1 MIEIRRTQ
9 IIITV
14 VALLIVIVHV
24 AWPKIMIDVI
34 TVFLLV
40 VALLPWLIPLI
51 RSLEFPGGWKV
62 EFQELEKVK
71 NKADRAGLLSKKKRA
86 NESKSY
92 SFEIVLNKDP
102 NLALA
107 GLRIEIEKRLIQIA
121 KLNNLSVE
129 RSSIGQ
135 LLRLLAQHQALTIEE
150 TSVLSDMTGLLNS
163 AVHGAEVDKRAAD
176 WAIEVGPKLLQS
188 LDEKIEKYKSPVQIK
203 GIRNKK

>member
-1 MIEIRRTQ
+1 MSEIRRTQ
-9 IIITV
+9 IFITV
-14 VALLIVIVHV
+14 IALLVAIIHV
-24 AWPKIMIDVI
+24 VRPDITIDVI

-40 VALLPWLIPLI
+40 LALLPWLIPLI
-51 RSLEFPGGWKV
+51 RSLEFPGGWKI

-71 NKADRAGLLSKKKRA
+71 NKADKAGLLSKNK
-86 NESKSY
+86 SKSY
-92 SFEIVLNKDP
+92 SFEPLLNKDP

-121 KLNNLSVE
+121 KLNNLNFE
-129 RSSIGQ
+129 RSSVGQ
-135 LLRLLAQHQALTIEE
+135 LLRLLAQNQALTVEE

-188 LDEKIEKYKSPVQIK
+188 LEEKIEQYNLPTISK
-203 GIRNKK
+203 GGRSKK

>member
-1 MIEIRRTQ
+1 MKRIKQTQ
-9 IIITV
+9 IFITV
-14 VALLIVIVHV
+14 VALAVAIIHV
-24 AWPKIMIDVI
+24 VRPDITIDAI

-40 VALLPWLIPLI
+40 LALLPWLIPLI

-71 NKADRAGLLSKKKRA
+71 NEADKAGLLSKNK
-86 NESKSY
+86 SKSY
-92 SFEIVLNKDP
+92 SFESLLNKDP

-121 KLNNLSVE
+121 KLNNLNIE
-129 RSSIGQ
+129 RSSISQ
-135 LLRLLAQHQALTIEE
+135 LLRLLAQHQALTPEE

-188 LDEKIEKYKSPVQIK
+188 LDEKIEKYNLPVRVK
-203 GIRNKK
+203 GIRSKK